1 MRIAEYPR
9 HSMLDGAVIGIDARA
24 AAEVPAGRGRY
35 VRELLRALARRDDG
49 CRWLLYA
56 REEWDEPLGERF
68 EWRLIDSPDP
78 LWHLRAA
85 RAANAEAAAFLS
97 TNSYLTAWFTR
108 IPTAVVVHD
117 MIAFHGDARPQRRA
131 ALIERATAGLAVR
144 RARLLIAVSEWTR
157 SDLVRLFPR
166 ASRKTAVI
174 LEAADVPEAAA
185 VDAAGRLGLERPFV
199 LSVGTLEPRKNLGR
213 LVEAWSLLPDDL
225 RAAHTLALV
234 GPKGWQLDE
243 VLAPIRASGDDIRV
257 TGFVSDEDLAALYRS
272 CELFCYPSLYE
283 GFGLPVLE
291 AMQCGAAVVS
301 SNASSLPEVGGDAVA
316 YVDPRSAADI
326 AATLERLLRDPAE
339 RERLAA
345 AGRAR
350 AAGFSWDEAARLT
363 SEALAALV
371 NH

>member
-1 MRIAEYPR
+1 
-9 HSMLDGAVIGIDARA
+9 
-24 AAEVPAGRGRY
+24 
-35 VRELLRALARRDDG
+35 
-49 CRWLLYA
+49 
-56 REEWDEPLGERF
+56 
-68 EWRLIDSPDP
+68 
-78 LWHLRAA
+78 
-85 RAANAEAAAFLS
+85 
-97 TNSYLTAWFTR
+97 
-108 IPTAVVVHD
+108 
-117 MIAFHGDARPQRRA
+117 
-131 ALIERATAGLAVR
+131 
-144 RARLLIAVSEWTR
+144 LIAVSEWTR

-166 ASRKTAVI
+166 ASRKTTVI
-174 LEAADVPEAAA
+174 LEAADVPEPAG
-185 VDAAGRLGLERPFV
+185 VDAAGHLGLERPFV

-234 GPKGWQLDE
+234 GPKGWELDE

-257 TGFVSDEDLAALYRS
+257 TGFVSDEDLAALYHS

-291 AMQCGAAVVS
+291 AMQSGAAVVT

-316 YVDPRSAADI
+316 YVDPRSAQDI

-350 AAGFSWDEAARLT
+350 AAGFSWDEAARRT
-363 SEALAALV
+363 SEALARLSG
-371 NH
+371 H